1 MAGRAAEDEGR
12 PAQGDGGGAPP
23 ASVAAD
29 APAPLRPKIE
39 VFGKYRILGEM
50 GHGGMADVFLA
61 VDIGPAGI
69 GKLQVIKRLRAGL
82 AEDTELRAMLLDEA
96 RLAARLN
103 HRNVVQTMEVGQV
116 EDQYFIAMELLDG
129 QPLNRILRRC
139 KTKGAAFPLPFMLQ
153 ILSEVLAGLHYA
165 HEAKDY
171 DGQALTVV
179 HRDVSPH
186 NIFITY
192 DGQVKVMD
200 FGIAK
205 AARRVVETETGV
217 VRGKVAYMAP
227 EQALPKTKGLD
238 RRADI
243 FSVGVM
249 LWEVLVGERMW
260 GQKADPEILL
270 RLSTRGAPPLPDR
283 PDIPA
288 DLAHIC
294 KRAIMRDR
302 EQRYAT
308 AAEMRADIEAHLQK
322 LEPAPSAEMLGQQV
336 AEMFADDRARIQ
348 KIIER
353 QLAALRTHEIAD
365 EPTWT
370 RSKHRVGLDGVK
382 SGTSD
387 RPPEGEGTGHGARS
401 LRPSERTPLSVA
413 GRGAASGGSRAWLV
427 GVGALA
433 VAGALFAMRHR
444 LLGEPPAVAAG
455 SPSGAVTTAASV
467 TAAPTPT
474 ATATAA
480 QAPSDEGYVRVH
492 ITVTPPG
499 ARILLDGIA
508 MGSNPFDGKL
518 VKDSAMHRLQVDAP
532 GFQAQGRMVSLASDL
547 DLTITLL
554 PREKAATSATSSQ
567 PAPPPLKPR

>member
-1 MAGRAAEDEGR
+1 MAGRTADDEGR

-23 ASVAAD
+23 ASVAD

-82 AEDTELRAMLLDEA
+82 AEDEELRAMLLDEA

-139 KTKGAAFPLPFMLQ
+139 KMKGAAFPLPFMLQ
-153 ILSEVLAGLHYA
+153 ILSEVLTGLHYA

-171 DGQALTVV
+171 DGQPLTVV

-249 LWEVLVGERMW
+249 LWEALVGDRMW

-283 PDIPA
+283 PGIPA
-288 DLAHIC
+288 DLAHVC
-294 KRAIMRDR
+294 TRATMRDR

-322 LEPAPSAEMLGQQV
+322 LEPAPTAEMLGQQV
-336 AEMFADDRARIQ
+336 AEMFTDDRARIQ

-353 QLAALRTHEIAD
+353 QLAALRVHEISD

-370 RSKHRVGLDGVK
+370 RSKHRVGLDGAK
-382 SGTSD
+382 SETGD
-387 RPPEGEGTGHGARS
+387 RPSEGEGTGHGARS

-413 GRGAASGGSRAWLV
+413 GRGATSGGSRAWLV
-427 GVGALA
+427 GVGAIA
-433 VAGALFAMRHR
+433 VVGALFAMRHR

-455 SPSGAVTTAASV
+455 SPTGTATTTASV
-467 TAAPTPT
+467 TAAPT

-480 QAPSDEGYVRVH
+480 QGPSDDSYVRVH

-508 MGSNPFDGKL
+508 MGSNPFEGKL

-547 DLTITLL
+547 DLTITLV
-554 PREKAATSATSSQ
+554 PRERAATSTTTSQ